1 MKTKLAI
8 AACALFVS
16 CASYA
21 QTFDVPAGAPGYIEN
36 PSWNIKAGL
45 PKIDQIIF
53 TREKTQVF
61 FETYSK
67 GYAWCQIDKGTYIKC
82 KPSGKVL
89 KLLKA
94 DGIAIAPGQTYYRD
108 SETPIYFN
116 LTFPAFP
123 QGTTSFDL
131 IESATSDWKFYNVR
145 NMAMKKEYP
154 KFAIAAQDYVNPNG
168 TGGAIN
174 IDELKEDKQRAG
186 GKTSYSRNPE
196 VADNA
201 LVEVPASYP
210 GGEAALIQFVNQ
222 NVVYPDSAWENNLQG
237 TVIARFKVDVDGKV
251 SSVKIEKSLSRDCDK
266 AVVDVI
272 RKLPRFVPAKQK
284 GHSVPVWFR
293 LPVRFRIAS
302 DAPAL
307 PN

>member
-1 MKTKLAI
+1 
-8 AACALFVS
+8 
-16 CASYA
+16 
-21 QTFDVPAGAPGYIEN
+21 
-36 PSWNIKAGL
+36 
-45 PKIDQIIF
+45 
-53 TREKTQVF
+53 
-61 FETYSK
+61 
-67 GYAWCQIDKGTYIKC
+67 
-82 KPSGKVL
+82 
-89 KLLKA
+89 
-94 DGIAIAPGQTYYRD
+94 
-108 SETPIYFN
+108 
-116 LTFPAFP
+116 
-123 QGTTSFDL
+123 
-131 IESATSDWKFYNVR
+131 
-145 NMAMKKEYP
+145 MAMKKEYP

-272 RKLPRFVPAKQK
+272 CKLPRFVPAKQK

-293 LPVRFRIAS
+293 LPVRFRVAS
-302 DAPAL
+302 DVPTL
-307 PN
+307 PE

>member
-8 AACALFVS
+8 AACALFMS

-116 LTFPAFP
+116 LTFPALP

-145 NMAMKKEYP
+145 NESMNT
-154 KFAIAAQDYVNPNG
+154 FAISSQDYVNPNG
-168 TGGAIN
+168 VGGAIG
-174 IDELKEDKQRAG
+174 IDELKEDKLRAG
-186 GKTSYSRNPE
+186 GNASYSRNPE
-196 VADNA
+196 VVDNA
-201 LVEVPASYP
+201 LVEVPATYP
-210 GGEAALIQFVNQ
+210 GGEAALIRFVNQ
-222 NVVYPDSAWENNLQG
+222 NVVYPDSAWKNNLQG
-237 TVIARFKVDVDGKV
+237 TVVALFKVDVDGKV

-284 GHSVPVWFR
+284 GHPVPVWFR

-302 DAPAL
+302 DVPAL
-307 PN
+307 PD

>member
-1 MKTKLAI
+1 M
-8 AACALFVS
+8 
-16 CASYA
+16 
-21 QTFDVPAGAPGYIEN
+21 
-36 PSWNIKAGL
+36 
-45 PKIDQIIF
+45 
-53 TREKTQVF
+53 F

-145 NMAMKKEYP
+145 NESMNT
-154 KFAIAAQDYVNPNG
+154 FAISSQDYVNPNG
-168 TGGAIN
+168 IGGAIN
-174 IDELKEDKQRAG
+174 IDELKEDNLRAG

-196 VADNA
+196 VVDNA
-201 LVEVPASYP
+201 LVEVPATYP
-210 GGEAALIQFVNQ
+210 GGEAALMRFVSQ
-222 NVVYPDSAWENNLQG
+222 NVVYPVSAWENNLQG

-293 LPVRFRIAS
+293 LPVRFRVAS
-302 DAPAL
+302 DVPAL
-307 PN
+307 PD

>member
-8 AACALFVS
+8 AACALFMS

-108 SETPIYFN
+108 RETPIYFN
-116 LTFPAFP
+116 LTFPALP

-131 IESATSDWKFYNVR
+131 IESATSSWKFYNVR
-145 NMAMKKEYP
+145 NESMNT
-154 KFAIAAQDYVNPNG
+154 FAISSQDYVNPNG
-168 TGGAIN
+168 VGGAIN
-174 IDELKEDKQRAG
+174 IDELKEDNLRAG
-186 GKTSYSRNPE
+186 GKTSSPRNPE
-196 VADNA
+196 VVDNA
-201 LVEVPASYP
+201 LVEVPATYP
-210 GGEAALIQFVNQ
+210 GGVDALMRFVSQ
-222 NVVYPDSAWENNLQG
+222 NVVYPVSAWENNLQG

-272 RKLPRFVPAKQK
+272 CKLPRFVPAKQK

-293 LPVRFRIAS
+293 LPVRFRVAS
-302 DAPAL
+302 DVPAL
-307 PN
+307 PD

>member
-8 AACALFVS
+8 AACALFMS

-36 PSWNIKAGL
+36 PSWDIKAGL

-108 SETPIYFN
+108 SETPICFN

-145 NMAMKKEYP
+145 NESMNT
-154 KFAIAAQDYVNPNG
+154 FAISSQDYVNPNG
-168 TGGAIN
+168 IGGAIN
-174 IDELKEDKQRAG
+174 IDELKEDNLRAG

-196 VADNA
+196 VVDNA
-201 LVEVPASYP
+201 LVEVPATYP
-210 GGEAALIQFVNQ
+210 GGEAALMRFVSQ
-222 NVVYPDSAWENNLQG
+222 NVVYPVSAWENNLQG

-293 LPVRFRIAS
+293 LPVRFRVAS
-302 DAPAL
+302 DVPAL
-307 PN
+307 PD

>member
-8 AACALFVS
+8 AACALFMS

-36 PSWNIKAGL
+36 PSWDIKAGL

-145 NMAMKKEYP
+145 NESMNT
-154 KFAIAAQDYVNPNG
+154 FAIASQDYVNPNG
-168 TGGAIN
+168 IGGAIN
-174 IDELKEDKQRAG
+174 IDELKEDNQRAG

-196 VADNA
+196 VVDNA
-201 LVEVPASYP
+201 LVEVPATYP
-210 GGEAALIQFVNQ
+210 GGEAALMRFVSQ
-222 NVVYPDSAWENNLQG
+222 NVVYPVSAWENNLQG

>member
-1 MKTKLAI
+1 M
-8 AACALFVS
+8 
-16 CASYA
+16 
-21 QTFDVPAGAPGYIEN
+21 
-36 PSWNIKAGL
+36 
-45 PKIDQIIF
+45 
-53 TREKTQVF
+53 F

-116 LTFPAFP
+116 LTFPALP

-131 IESATSDWKFYNVR
+131 IESAASSWKFYNVR
-145 NMAMKKEYP
+145 NESMNT
-154 KFAIAAQDYVNPNG
+154 FAISSQDYVNPNG
-168 TGGAIN
+168 IGGAIN
-174 IDELKEDKQRAG
+174 IDELKEDNLRAG
-186 GKTSYSRNPE
+186 GKTSSPRNPE
-196 VADNA
+196 VVDNA
-201 LVEVPASYP
+201 LVEVPATYP
-210 GGEAALIQFVNQ
+210 GGEAALIRFVNQ
-222 NVVYPDSAWENNLQG
+222 NVVYPDSAWKNNLQG
-237 TVIARFKVDVDGKV
+237 TVVALFKVDVDGKV

-284 GHSVPVWFR
+284 GRPVPVWFR

-307 PN
+307 PD

>member
-8 AACALFVS
+8 AACALFMS

-36 PSWNIKAGL
+36 PSWDIKAGL

-145 NMAMKKEYP
+145 NESMNT
-154 KFAIAAQDYVNPNG
+154 FAISSQDYVNPNG
-168 TGGAIN
+168 IGGAIN
-174 IDELKEDKQRAG
+174 IDELKEDNQRAG

-196 VADNA
+196 VVDNA
-201 LVEVPASYP
+201 LVEVPATYP
-210 GGEAALIQFVNQ
+210 GGEAALMRFVSQ
-222 NVVYPDSAWENNLQG
+222 NVVYPVSAWENNLQG

>member
-8 AACALFVS
+8 AACALFMS

-94 DGIAIAPGQTYYRD
+94 DGIAVAPGQTYYRD
-108 SETPIYFN
+108 RETPIYFN
-116 LTFPAFP
+116 LTFPALP

-145 NMAMKKEYP
+145 NESMNT
-154 KFAIAAQDYVNPNG
+154 FAISSQDYVNPNG
-168 TGGAIN
+168 VGGAIG
-174 IDELKEDKQRAG
+174 IDELKEDKLRAG
-186 GKTSYSRNPE
+186 GNASYSRNPE
-196 VADNA
+196 VVDNA
-201 LVEVPASYP
+201 LVEVPATYP
-210 GGEAALIQFVNQ
+210 GGEAALIRFVNQ
-222 NVVYPDSAWENNLQG
+222 NVVYPDSAWKNNLQG
-237 TVIARFKVDVDGKV
+237 TVVALFKVDVDGKV

-284 GHSVPVWFR
+284 GHPVPVWFR

-302 DAPAL
+302 DVPAL
-307 PN
+307 PD

>member
-8 AACALFVS
+8 AACALFMS

-21 QTFDVPAGAPGYIEN
+21 QTFDVSAGAPGYIEN

-116 LTFPAFP
+116 LTFPALP

-145 NMAMKKEYP
+145 NESMNT
-154 KFAIAAQDYVNPNG
+154 FAISSQDYVNPNG
-168 TGGAIN
+168 VGGAIG
-174 IDELKEDKQRAG
+174 IDELKEDKLRAG
-186 GKTSYSRNPE
+186 GNASYSRNPE
-196 VADNA
+196 VVDNA
-201 LVEVPASYP
+201 LVEVPATYP
-210 GGEAALIQFVNQ
+210 GGEAALIRFVNQ

-237 TVIARFKVDVDGKV
+237 TVIALFKVDVDGKV

-293 LPVRFRIAS
+293 LPVRFRVAGDVPTLS
-302 DAPAL
+302 D
-307 PN
+307 

>member
-8 AACALFVS
+8 AACALFMS

-36 PSWNIKAGL
+36 PSWDIKAGL

-145 NMAMKKEYP
+145 NESMNT
-154 KFAIAAQDYVNPNG
+154 FAISSQDYVNPNG
-168 TGGAIN
+168 IGGAIN
-174 IDELKEDKQRAG
+174 IDELKEDNLRAG

-196 VADNA
+196 VVDNA
-201 LVEVPASYP
+201 LVEVPATYP
-210 GGEAALIQFVNQ
+210 GGEAALMRFVSQ
-222 NVVYPDSAWENNLQG
+222 NVVYPVSAWENNLQG

-293 LPVRFRIAS
+293 LPVRFRVAS
-302 DAPAL
+302 DVPAL
-307 PN
+307 PD

>member
-8 AACALFVS
+8 AACALFMS

-108 SETPIYFN
+108 SETPIY
-116 LTFPAFP
+116 LTSPF
-123 QGTTSFDL
+123 QL
-131 IESATSDWKFYNVR
+131 CR
-145 NMAMKKEYP
+145 
-154 KFAIAAQDYVNPNG
+154 
-168 TGGAIN
+168 
-174 IDELKEDKQRAG
+174 
-186 GKTSYSRNPE
+186 
-196 VADNA
+196 
-201 LVEVPASYP
+201 
-210 GGEAALIQFVNQ
+210 
-222 NVVYPDSAWENNLQG
+222 
-237 TVIARFKVDVDGKV
+237 
-251 SSVKIEKSLSRDCDK
+251 K
-266 AVVDVI
+266 APHH
-272 RKLPRFVPAKQK
+272 LT
-284 GHSVPVWFR
+284 
-293 LPVRFRIAS
+293 
-302 DAPAL
+302 
-307 PN
+307 

>member
-8 AACALFVS
+8 AACALFMS

-61 FETYSK
+61 FEIYSK

-108 SETPIYFN
+108 RETPIYFN
-116 LTFPAFP
+116 LTFPALP

-131 IESATSDWKFYNVR
+131 IESATSSWKFYNVR

-174 IDELKEDKQRAG
+174 IDELKEDKQRAS
-186 GKTSYSRNPE
+186 GKTSSSRNPE

-210 GGEAALIQFVNQ
+210 GGEAALIRFVTQ
-222 NVVYPDSAWENNLQG
+222 NLVYPASAWENNLQG
-237 TVIARFKVDVDGKV
+237 MVVARFKVDVDGKV

-272 RKLPRFVPAKQK
+272 RKFPRFVPAKQK
-284 GHSVPVWFR
+284 GSPVPVWFR
-293 LPVRFRIAS
+293 LPVRFRIA
-302 DAPAL
+302 DDVPAL
-307 PN
+307 PE

>member
-8 AACALFVS
+8 AACALFMS

-116 LTFPAFP
+116 LTFPALP

-145 NMAMKKEYP
+145 NESMNT
-154 KFAIAAQDYVNPNG
+154 FAISSQDYVNPNG
-168 TGGAIN
+168 VGGAIG
-174 IDELKEDKQRAG
+174 IDELKEDKLRAG
-186 GKTSYSRNPE
+186 GNASYSRNPE
-196 VADNA
+196 VVDNA

-210 GGEAALIQFVNQ
+210 GGEAALIRFVNQ
-222 NVVYPDSAWENNLQG
+222 NLVYPASAWEKNLQG
-237 TVIARFKVDVDGKV
+237 TVVARFKVDVDGKV

-272 RKLPRFVPAKQK
+272 RKLSRFVPAKQK
-284 GHSVPVWFR
+284 GRPVLVWFR
-293 LPVRFRIAS
+293 LPVRFRIA
-302 DAPAL
+302 DDVPAL
-307 PN
+307 PE

>member
-8 AACALFVS
+8 AACALFMS

-36 PSWNIKAGL
+36 PSWDIKAGL

-108 SETPIYFN
+108 RETPIYFN

-145 NMAMKKEYP
+145 NESMNT
-154 KFAIAAQDYVNPNG
+154 FAISSQDYVNPNG
-168 TGGAIN
+168 IGGAIN
-174 IDELKEDKQRAG
+174 IDELKKDNQRAG

-196 VADNA
+196 VVDNA
-201 LVEVPASYP
+201 LVEVPATYP

-293 LPVRFRIAS
+293 LPVRFRVAS
-302 DAPAL
+302 DVPAL
-307 PN
+307 PD

>member
-8 AACALFVS
+8 AACALFMS

-36 PSWNIKAGL
+36 PSWDIKAGL

-108 SETPIYFN
+108 RETPIYFN

-145 NMAMKKEYP
+145 NESMNT
-154 KFAIAAQDYVNPNG
+154 FAISSQDYVNPNG
-168 TGGAIN
+168 IGGAIN
-174 IDELKEDKQRAG
+174 IDELKKDNQRAG

-196 VADNA
+196 VVDNA
-201 LVEVPASYP
+201 LVEVPATYP
-210 GGEAALIQFVNQ
+210 GGEAALMRFVSQ
-222 NVVYPDSAWENNLQG
+222 NVVYPVSAWENNLQG

-293 LPVRFRIAS
+293 LPVRFRVAS
-302 DAPAL
+302 DVPAL
-307 PN
+307 PD

>member
-8 AACALFVS
+8 AACALFMS

-36 PSWNIKAGL
+36 PSWDIKAGL

-116 LTFPAFP
+116 LTFPALP

-145 NMAMKKEYP
+145 NESMNT
-154 KFAIAAQDYVNPNG
+154 FAISSQEYVNPNG
-168 TGGAIN
+168 IGGAIN
-174 IDELKEDKQRAG
+174 IDELKEDNLRAG

-196 VADNA
+196 VVDNA
-201 LVEVPASYP
+201 LVEVPATYP
-210 GGEAALIQFVNQ
+210 GGEAALMRFVSQ
-222 NVVYPDSAWENNLQG
+222 NVVYPVSAWENNLQG

-293 LPVRFRIAS
+293 LPVRFRVAS
-302 DAPAL
+302 DVPAL
-307 PN
+307 PD

>member
-8 AACALFVS
+8 AACALFMS

-94 DGIAIAPGQTYYRD
+94 DGIDIAPGQTYYRD
-108 SETPIYFN
+108 RETPIYFN
-116 LTFPAFP
+116 LTFPALP

-131 IESATSDWKFYNVR
+131 IESATSSWKFYNVR
-145 NMAMKKEYP
+145 NESMNT
-154 KFAIAAQDYVNPNG
+154 FAISSQDYVNPNG

-174 IDELKEDKQRAG
+174 IDELKEDKQRAS
-186 GKTSYSRNPE
+186 GKTSSSRNPE

-210 GGEAALIQFVNQ
+210 GGEAALIRFVNQ
-222 NVVYPDSAWENNLQG
+222 NLVYPASAWENNLQG
-237 TVIARFKVDVDGKV
+237 IVVARFKVDVDGKV

-272 RKLPRFVPAKQK
+272 RKFPRFVPAKQK
-284 GHSVPVWFR
+284 GSPVPVWFR
-293 LPVRFRIAS
+293 LPVRFRIA
-302 DAPAL
+302 DDVPAL
-307 PN
+307 PE

>member
-8 AACALFVS
+8 AACALFMS

-36 PSWNIKAGL
+36 PSWDIKAGL

-116 LTFPAFP
+116 LTFPALP

-145 NMAMKKEYP
+145 NESMNT
-154 KFAIAAQDYVNPNG
+154 FAIASQDYVNPNG
-168 TGGAIN
+168 IGGAIN
-174 IDELKEDKQRAG
+174 IDELKEDNQRAG

-196 VADNA
+196 VVDNA
-201 LVEVPASYP
+201 LVEVPATYP
-210 GGEAALIQFVNQ
+210 GGVDALVRFVNQ
-222 NVVYPDSAWENNLQG
+222 NVVYPVSAWENNLQG

-272 RKLPRFVPAKQK
+272 RKLPRFVPAKHK
-284 GHSVPVWFR
+284 GRPVPVWFR
-293 LPVRFRIAS
+293 LPVRFRVAS
-302 DAPAL
+302 DVPTL
-307 PN
+307 PD

>member
-8 AACALFVS
+8 AACALFMS

-36 PSWNIKAGL
+36 PSWDIKAGL

-293 LPVRFRIAS
+293 LPVRFRVAS
-302 DAPAL
+302 DVPAL
-307 PN
+307 PD

>member
-1 MKTKLAI
+1 M
-8 AACALFVS
+8 
-16 CASYA
+16 
-21 QTFDVPAGAPGYIEN
+21 
-36 PSWNIKAGL
+36 
-45 PKIDQIIF
+45 
-53 TREKTQVF
+53 F

-145 NMAMKKEYP
+145 NESMNT
-154 KFAIAAQDYVNPNG
+154 FAIASQDYVNPNG
-168 TGGAIN
+168 IGGAIN
-174 IDELKEDKQRAG
+174 IDELKEDNLRAG

-196 VADNA
+196 VVDNA
-201 LVEVPASYP
+201 LVEVPATYP
-210 GGEAALIQFVNQ
+210 GGVDALVRFVNQ
-222 NVVYPDSAWENNLQG
+222 NVVYPVSAWENNLQG

-272 RKLPRFVPAKQK
+272 RKLPRFVPAKHK
-284 GHSVPVWFR
+284 GRPVPVWFR

>member
-8 AACALFVS
+8 AACALFMS

-108 SETPIYFN
+108 RETPIYFN

-145 NMAMKKEYP
+145 NESMNT
-154 KFAIAAQDYVNPNG
+154 FAISSQDYVNPNG
-168 TGGAIN
+168 IGGAIN
-174 IDELKEDKQRAG
+174 IDELKKDNQRAG

-196 VADNA
+196 VVDNA
-201 LVEVPASYP
+201 LVEVPATYP
-210 GGEAALIQFVNQ
+210 GGEAALMRFVSQ
-222 NVVYPDSAWENNLQG
+222 NVVYPVSAWENNLQG

-293 LPVRFRIAS
+293 LPVRFRVAS
-302 DAPAL
+302 DVPAL
-307 PN
+307 PD

>member
-1 MKTKLAI
+1 M
-8 AACALFVS
+8 
-16 CASYA
+16 
-21 QTFDVPAGAPGYIEN
+21 
-36 PSWNIKAGL
+36 
-45 PKIDQIIF
+45 
-53 TREKTQVF
+53 
-61 FETYSK
+61 
-67 GYAWCQIDKGTYIKC
+67 
-82 KPSGKVL
+82 

-145 NMAMKKEYP
+145 NESMNT
-154 KFAIAAQDYVNPNG
+154 FAIASQDYVKPNG
-168 TGGAIN
+168 IGGAIN
-174 IDELKEDKQRAG
+174 IDELKEDNQRAG

-196 VADNA
+196 VVDNA
-201 LVEVPASYP
+201 LVEVPATYP
-210 GGEAALIQFVNQ
+210 GGVDALVRFVNQ
-222 NVVYPDSAWENNLQG
+222 NVVYPVSAWENNLQG

-272 RKLPRFVPAKQK
+272 CKLPRFVPAKHK
-284 GHSVPVWFR
+284 GRPVPVWFR

>member
-1 MKTKLAI
+1 MKTKFAI
-8 AACALFVS
+8 AACALFMS

-116 LTFPAFP
+116 LTFPALP

-272 RKLPRFVPAKQK
+272 RKLPRFVPAKHK
-284 GHSVPVWFR
+284 GRPVPVWFR

>member
-8 AACALFVS
+8 AACALFMS

-36 PSWNIKAGL
+36 PSWDIKAGL

-116 LTFPAFP
+116 LTFPALP

-145 NMAMKKEYP
+145 NESMNT
-154 KFAIAAQDYVNPNG
+154 FAISSQDYVNPNG
-168 TGGAIN
+168 IGGAIN
-174 IDELKEDKQRAG
+174 IDELKEDNLRAG
-186 GKTSYSRNPE
+186 GNTSSSRNPE
-196 VADNA
+196 VVDNA
-201 LVEVPASYP
+201 LVEVPATYP
-210 GGEAALIQFVNQ
+210 GGVDALMWFVSQ
-222 NVVYPDSAWENNLQG
+222 NVVYPVSAWENNLQG
-237 TVIARFKVDVDGKV
+237 TVIARFKVDVYGKV

-293 LPVRFRIAS
+293 LPVRFRIAG
-302 DAPAL
+302 DVPAL
-307 PN
+307 PK

>member
-8 AACALFVS
+8 AACALFMS

-116 LTFPAFP
+116 LTFPALP

-131 IESATSDWKFYNVR
+131 IESATSNWKFYNVR

-174 IDELKEDKQRAG
+174 IDELKEDKLRAG
-186 GKTSYSRNPE
+186 GKTSSSRNTE

-210 GGEAALIQFVNQ
+210 GGEAALIRFVNQ
-222 NVVYPDSAWENNLQG
+222 NLVYPASAWEKNLQG
-237 TVIARFKVDVDGKV
+237 TVVARFKVDVDGNV

-272 RKLPRFVPAKQK
+272 CKLPRFVPAKQK

-293 LPVRFRIAS
+293 LPVRFRIAG
-302 DAPAL
+302 DVPAL
-307 PN
+307 PE

>member
-8 AACALFVS
+8 AACALFMS

-36 PSWNIKAGL
+36 PSWDIKAGL

-116 LTFPAFP
+116 LTFPALP

-145 NMAMKKEYP
+145 NESMNT
-154 KFAIAAQDYVNPNG
+154 FAIASQDYVNPNG
-168 TGGAIN
+168 IGGAIN
-174 IDELKEDKQRAG
+174 IDELKEDNLRAG
-186 GKTSYSRNPE
+186 GKTSSPRNPE
-196 VADNA
+196 VVDNA
-201 LVEVPASYP
+201 LVEVPATYP
-210 GGEAALIQFVNQ
+210 GGEAALIRFVNQ
-222 NVVYPDSAWENNLQG
+222 NVVYPDSAWKNNLQG
-237 TVIARFKVDVDGKV
+237 TVVALFKVDVDGKV

-284 GHSVPVWFR
+284 GRPVPVWFR
-293 LPVRFRIAS
+293 LPVRFRISS

-307 PN
+307 PD

>member
-8 AACALFVS
+8 AACALFMS

-145 NMAMKKEYP
+145 NESMNT
-154 KFAIAAQDYVNPNG
+154 FAIASQDYVKPNG

-293 LPVRFRIAS
+293 LPVRFRVAS
-302 DAPAL
+302 DVPAL
-307 PN
+307 PD

>member
-1 MKTKLAI
+1 M
-8 AACALFVS
+8 
-16 CASYA
+16 
-21 QTFDVPAGAPGYIEN
+21 
-36 PSWNIKAGL
+36 
-45 PKIDQIIF
+45 
-53 TREKTQVF
+53 
-61 FETYSK
+61 
-67 GYAWCQIDKGTYIKC
+67 
-82 KPSGKVL
+82 

-108 SETPIYFN
+108 RETPIYFN

-145 NMAMKKEYP
+145 NESMNT
-154 KFAIAAQDYVNPNG
+154 FAIASQDYVNPNG
-168 TGGAIN
+168 IGGAIN
-174 IDELKEDKQRAG
+174 IDELKEDNQRAG

-196 VADNA
+196 VVDNA
-201 LVEVPASYP
+201 LVEVPATYP
-210 GGEAALIQFVNQ
+210 GGVDALVRFVNQ
-222 NVVYPDSAWENNLQG
+222 NVVYPVSAWENNLQG

-307 PN
+307 PD